1 MEDKL
6 LWGGK
11 IEDDASRVIRVSIT
25 ASNAK
30 VQEFEAIIDTGFT
43 GFLSIPQQE
52 ADRLGLVPISTQ
64 IVVFADN
71 SEHLRLIANATVI
84 MGNESQEGS
93 AFLEPF
99 SDEILLGMEFIRSF
113 DRMMLLYPTDGF
125 VQFVGNSA
133 ARSITSTFR
142 P

>member
-1 MEDKL
+1 MDDKL
-6 LWGGK
+6 LWVGK
-11 IEDDASRVIRVSIT
+11 TEDEASPVIRISIT

-30 VQEFEAIIDTGFT
+30 AQEFEAIIDTGFT

-71 SEHLRLIANATVI
+71 SEHVRWIANAIVI
-84 MGNESQEGS
+84 MGHESQEGA

-99 SDEILLGMEFIRSF
+99 SNEVLLGMEFIRKF

-125 VQFVGNSA
+125 VQFVGQSA